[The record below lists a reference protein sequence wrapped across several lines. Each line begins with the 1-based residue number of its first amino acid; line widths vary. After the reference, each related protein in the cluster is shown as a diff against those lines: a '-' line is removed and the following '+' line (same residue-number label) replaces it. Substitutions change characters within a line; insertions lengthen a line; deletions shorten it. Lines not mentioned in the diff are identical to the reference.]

1 MNNFLL
7 TLFLLL
13 IVLSVY
19 SLLVQRKKSQ
29 QIPVKN
35 KSSESSRQSFS
46 SSTPV
51 SKSSN
56 NSDEINTSK
65 TKVQSS
71 QASKSY
77 SSSSLSPS
85 STLSSQNHHQ
95 SLAQNIKNWGDSNS
109 SNNIPPILNYLTHSN
124 PSIRVTV
131 AKALGTLVRT
141 NNLNAKMRQAIL
153 ALGRLSR
160 DPVLS
165 VRLAAVEGLSKVKS
179 PVVIP
184 LLKVAQKDNN
194 SQVVKRASAALN
206 YFKGYSSPSQKKVT
220 KKPKNVVK
228 QLSST

>member
-1 MNNFLL
+1 MNDFLL

-13 IVLSVY
+13 VAFSLY

-29 QIPVKN
+29 QTSLKIKA
-35 KSSESSRQSFS
+35 SESSYQSFS
-46 SSTPV
+46 SSTPI
-51 SKSSN
+51 SRSSELF
-56 NSDEINTSK
+56 SEINTK
-65 TKVQSS
+65 TQFQPS
-71 QASKSY
+71 QPSNPY
-77 SSSSLSPS
+77 SSSSLPPT
-85 STLSSQNHHQ
+85 STISYQSNNQ

-109 SNNIPPILNYLTHSN
+109 SSNIPPILNYLTHSD

-131 AKALGTLVRT
+131 AKALGNLVSVKNIRVQ
-141 NNLNAKMRQAIL
+141 MRQAIL

-184 LLKVAQKDNN
+184 FLKVAQKDDN
-194 SQVVKRASAALN
+194 SQVVKNASAALN
-206 YFKGYSSPSQKKVT
+206 NFKGYSVASKKKVT